1 MFEHQDGYD
10 AYQFA
15 ATQAKA
21 ASADPHQLV
30 LMLMLID
37 GLLDEMARAEGHIL
51 AKQFERKGQTINKCL
66 QILGGLDSALDMEKG
81 GELAAN
87 LHRLYDYCGQRLF
100 EISVSNDVAG
110 FAEVRCILLELKE
123 GWKAM
128 AQHPR

>member
-30 LMLMLID
+30 LMLMD
-37 GLLDEMARAEGHIL
+37 GLLDEMARAEGHIQ
-51 AKQFERKGQTINKCL
+51 ARQFERKGQAISKCL

-81 GELAAN
+81 GELAVN
-87 LHRLYDYCGQRLF
+87 LHRLYDYCGQKLF
-100 EISVSNDVAG
+100 EISVSNNVEG
-110 FAEVRCILLELKE
+110 FAEVRKILQELKE
-123 GWKAM
+123 GWEAM
-128 AQHPR
+128 ARHPR

>member
-21 ASADPHQLV
+21 ASADPYQLV
-30 LMLMLID
+30 LMLMD

-51 AKQFERKGQTINKCL
+51 VKQFERKGLAINKCL
-66 QILGGLDSALDMEKG
+66 QILGGLDSALDMDKG
-81 GELAAN
+81 GDLAAN

-100 EISVSNDVAG
+100 EISVSNNVEG
-110 FAEVRCILLELKE
+110 FAEVRKILRELKE
-123 GWKAM
+123 GWEAM
-128 AQHPR
+128 ARHPR

>member
-30 LMLMLID
+30 LMLME

-51 AKQFERKGQTINKCL
+51 ARQFERKGQAISKCL
-66 QILGGLDSALDMEKG
+66 QILGGLDSALDMDKG

-87 LHRLYDYCGQRLF
+87 LHRLYDYCGQKLF
-100 EISVSNDVAG
+100 EISVSNNVEG
-110 FAEVRCILLELKE
+110 FAEVRKIQQELKE
-123 GWKAM
+123 GWEAM
-128 AQHPR
+128 ARHPR

>member
-1 MFEHQDGYD
+1 MFEHKDGYD

-30 LMLMLID
+30 LMLME

-51 AKQFERKGQTINKCL
+51 ARQFERKGQAISKCL
-66 QILGGLDSALDMEKG
+66 QILGGLDSALDMDKG

-87 LHRLYDYCGQRLF
+87 LHRLYDYCGQKLF
-100 EISVSNDVAG
+100 EISVSNNVEG
-110 FAEVRCILLELKE
+110 FAEVRKILQELKE
-123 GWKAM
+123 GWEAM
-128 AQHPR
+128 ARHPR

>member
-30 LMLMLID
+30 LMLMD
-37 GLLDEMARAEGHIL
+37 GLLDEMARAEGHIQV
-51 AKQFERKGQTINKCL
+51 KQYERKGQAINKCL

-81 GELAAN
+81 GEQIGRA
-87 LHRLYDYCGQRLF
+87 H
-100 EISVSNDVAG
+100 V
-110 FAEVRCILLELKE
+110 
-123 GWKAM
+123 
-128 AQHPR
+128 

>member
-30 LMLMLID
+30 LMLME

-51 AKQFERKGQTINKCL
+51 ARQFERKGQAISKCL

-81 GELAAN
+81 GELASN
-87 LHRLYDYCGQRLF
+87 LHRLYDYCGQKLF
-100 EISVSNDVAG
+100 EISVSNNVEG
-110 FAEVRCILLELKE
+110 FAEVRKILQELKE
-123 GWKAM
+123 GWEAM
-128 AQHPR
+128 ARHPR

>member
-30 LMLMLID
+30 LMLME

-51 AKQFERKGQTINKCL
+51 ARQFERKGQAISKCL

-81 GELAAN
+81 GELASN

-100 EISVSNDVAG
+100 EISVSNNVEG
-110 FAEVRCILLELKE
+110 FAEVRRILQELKE
-123 GWKAM
+123 GWEAM
-128 AQHPR
+128 ARHPR

>member
-30 LMLMLID
+30 LMLME

-51 AKQFERKGQTINKCL
+51 ARQFERKGQAISKCL
-66 QILGGLDSALDMEKG
+66 QILGGLDSALDMDKG
-81 GELAAN
+81 GELASN

-100 EISVSNDVAG
+100 EISVSNNVEG
-110 FAEVRCILLELKE
+110 FAEVRKILQELKE
-123 GWKAM
+123 GWEAM
-128 AQHPR
+128 ARHPR

>member
-1 MFEHQDGYD
+1 MFEHQDGHD

-30 LMLMLID
+30 LMLMD
-37 GLLDEMARAEGHIL
+37 GLLDEIARAEGHIQVR
-51 AKQFERKGQTINKCL
+51 QFERKGQAINKCL

-81 GELAAN
+81 GELANN

-100 EISVSNDVAG
+100 EISVSNDIAG
-110 FAEVRCILLELKE
+110 FAEVRSILLRLKE
-123 GWKAM
+123 GWEAM
-128 AQHPR
+128 AHHPR

>member
-30 LMLMLID
+30 LMLME

-51 AKQFERKGQTINKCL
+51 ARQFERKGQAISKCL
-66 QILGGLDSALDMEKG
+66 QILGGLDSALDMDKG
-81 GELAAN
+81 GELAVN
-87 LHRLYDYCGQRLF
+87 LHRLYDYCGQKLF
-100 EISVSNDVAG
+100 EISVSNNVEG
-110 FAEVRCILLELKE
+110 FAEVRKILQELKE
-123 GWKAM
+123 GWEAM
-128 AQHPR
+128 ARHPR

>member
-30 LMLMLID
+30 LMLME

-51 AKQFERKGQTINKCL
+51 ARQFERKGQAISKCL

-81 GELAAN
+81 GELASN

-100 EISVSNDVAG
+100 EISVSNNVEG
-110 FAEVRCILLELKE
+110 FAEVRKILQELKE
-123 GWKAM
+123 GWEAM
-128 AQHPR
+128 ARHPR

>member
-30 LMLMLID
+30 LMLMD

-51 AKQFERKGQTINKCL
+51 ARQFERKGQAISKCL
-66 QILGGLDSALDMEKG
+66 QILGGLDSALDMDKG

-87 LHRLYDYCGQRLF
+87 LHRLYDYCGQKLF
-100 EISVSNDVAG
+100 EISVSNNVEE
-110 FAEVRCILLELKE
+110 FAEVRKILQELKE
-123 GWKAM
+123 GWEAM
-128 AQHPR
+128 ARHSR

>member
-1 MFEHQDGYD
+1 MFEHQDGHD
-10 AYQFA
+10 AYQFV

-30 LMLMLID
+30 LMLMD

-51 AKQFERKGQTINKCL
+51 ARQFECKGQSINKCL
-66 QILGGLDSALDMEKG
+66 QILGGLDSALDMGKG
-81 GELAAN
+81 GELATN

-110 FAEVRCILLELKE
+110 FAGIYPILQELKE
-123 GWKAM
+123 GWEAM
-128 AQHPR
+128 AHHSR

>member
-1 MFEHQDGYD
+1 MFEPQDGYD

-30 LMLMLID
+30 LMLMD
-37 GLLDEMARAEGHIL
+37 GLLDEIARAEGHIL
-51 AKQFERKGQTINKCL
+51 AKQFERKGQAISKCL

-87 LHRLYDYCGQRLF
+87 LHRIYDYCGQKLF
-100 EISVSNDVAG
+100 EISVSNNVAG
-110 FAEVRCILLELKE
+110 FAEVRSILGELKD
-123 GWKAM
+123 GWEVM
-128 AQHPR
+128 ARQPR

>member
-30 LMLMLID
+30 LMLMD
-37 GLLDEMARAEGHIL
+37 GLLDEMARAEGHIQVR
-51 AKQFERKGQTINKCL
+51 QFESKGQAISKCL

-81 GELAAN
+81 GELASN

-100 EISVSNDVAG
+100 EISVSNDIAG
-110 FAEVRCILLELKE
+110 FAEVRRILLELKE
-123 GWKAM
+123 GWEAM
-128 AQHPR
+128 ARHPR

>member
-1 MFEHQDGYD
+1 MFEHKDGYD

-30 LMLMLID
+30 LMLME

-51 AKQFERKGQTINKCL
+51 ARQFERKGQAISKCL
-66 QILGGLDSALDMEKG
+66 QILGGLDSALDMDKG

-87 LHRLYDYCGQRLF
+87 LHRLYDYCGQKLF
-100 EISVSNDVAG
+100 ETSVSNSVEG
-110 FAEVRCILLELKE
+110 FAEVRKILQELKE
-123 GWKAM
+123 GWEAM
-128 AQHPR
+128 ARHPR

>member
-30 LMLMLID
+30 LMLME

-51 AKQFERKGQTINKCL
+51 ARQFERKGQAISKCL
-66 QILGGLDSALDMEKG
+66 QILGGLDSALDMDKG

-87 LHRLYDYCGQRLF
+87 LHRLYDYCGQKLF
-100 EISVSNDVAG
+100 EISVSNNVEG
-110 FAEVRCILLELKE
+110 FAEVRKILQELKE
-123 GWKAM
+123 GWEAM
-128 AQHPR
+128 ARHPR

>member
-30 LMLMLID
+30 LMLME

-51 AKQFERKGQTINKCL
+51 VRQFERKGQAISKCL
-66 QILGGLDSALDMEKG
+66 QILGGLDSALDMDKG

-87 LHRLYDYCGQRLF
+87 LHRLYDYCGQKLF
-100 EISVSNDVAG
+100 EISVSNNVEG
-110 FAEVRCILLELKE
+110 FAEVRKILQELKE
-123 GWKAM
+123 GWEAM
-128 AQHPR
+128 ARHPR